1 MKSPGKAK
9 MHQLSHAWNIIG
21 IYVQFFSA
29 DYLTVLVS
37 VGSTKTLL
45 TCLVKTK
52 APHHATHYQ
61 VCPRNYCHIYG
72 IHSSVSSTKTIRYD
86 IREQR
91 YKEMKIENKILK
103 IPYVGQS

>member
-45 TCLVKTK
+45 TCLVIKQGK
-52 APHHATHYQ
+52 Q
-61 VCPRNYCHIYG
+61 RPRTTQHI
-72 IHSSVSSTKTIRYD
+72 IKSVLAIIVTYMVSIALFRVQKQFGTILGSRD
-86 IREQR
+86 IR
-91 YKEMKIENKILK
+91 K
-103 IPYVGQS
+103 